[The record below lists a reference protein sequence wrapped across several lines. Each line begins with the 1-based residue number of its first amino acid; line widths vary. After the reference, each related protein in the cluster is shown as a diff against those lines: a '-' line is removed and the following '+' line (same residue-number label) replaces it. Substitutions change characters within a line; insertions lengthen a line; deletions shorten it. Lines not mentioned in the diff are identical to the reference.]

1 MAAIKAIEGRTIH
14 QIQSG
19 QVIVDLCSVV
29 KELVENGL
37 DAGATSVDV
46 RFKGNGLESIEVQ
59 DNGSGI
65 SAENYTTIAM
75 KHYTSKLSTYD
86 DLSSLRTYGF
96 RGEALSSLCA
106 LSTFHIVTAQANE
119 APKGTRLDFETSGKL
134 KATSV
139 VASQQGTTV
148 TVENLFTNLPVRRRE
163 LEKNIKREYAKVLA
177 LLQAYACVSTS
188 VKCSVSNVMA
198 KGKKVIVFAT
208 KSNGTTRE
216 NVANV
221 FGAKTLPAL
230 IQMDLSF
237 SMLNTRSTLAQAEEG
252 HQKVRV
258 IGHVSRPVFGEGR
271 QTPDRQMFFVN
282 SRPCSLP
289 QFAKVFNEVYKSYNV
304 SQSPFVFANIIL
316 DTNAYDVNVSPDKR
330 TILLHD
336 QARLLESL
344 RGSLTDLFE
353 KQDQTVPES
362 QRPPPKLPVF
372 TQLTAQRQHSDAAA
386 VDSDHDNGTDTE
398 IPSVPDDD
406 DEDCNPLE
414 YSDHSLQ
421 QTPCLIGKY
430 AGRDARYR
438 PLVKDSLGKHDSSMS
453 SGKQKLKQ
461 TSERTARCPT
471 DESDHV
477 AAHVGPE
484 TVDERPVFP
493 TNPAT
498 DFNERIAEQQNTP
511 KTSDSSP
518 PVASNLSE
526 ATHGDGDVLRIEHT
540 SGQSAFGVVQNVFDR
555 MRPRRQSPQVAT
567 ITTGKRTTTAVIGA
581 TPPSVSLRSP
591 SPSRVSRSELEGE
604 GSQEGFSNTMQA
616 FRAPGI
622 GQFRT
627 QLPNSVAAKVGETCE
642 KATLSDC
649 SPTAT
654 HASEKDSEDQVS
666 QATDTVE
673 MGRYDSALT
682 GENDLSSMEG
692 SDDEYWDEDERK
704 AKDDAKVAD
713 LIQQAGER
721 AAGPSQD
728 NLLRAGKIL
737 QRRGLKDSTIRLLQ
751 TLRTSVDSIESR
763 LQGFERTLHEF
774 LGQSQHIQRPS
785 LSEEVDA
792 EQKLSL
798 TVGKEDFARMK
809 IVGQFNLG
817 FILTVRPSTSPTTD
831 DEMFIIDQHASDE
844 KFNFERLQ
852 ASTTVQNQRLVRPK
866 LLDLTAIEEEIVVE
880 HNAALV
886 ENGFV
891 VDVDQSGD
899 SPVGQRCRLISLP
912 MSREITFDLSDL
924 EELIALLGDSPTF
937 TSTPATAS
945 QSTTSRHVPRP
956 SKIRRLFAMR
966 ACRSS
971 VMIGKTLQTRQME
984 KLVRHMGEMDKP
996 WNCPHGRPTMRHV
1009 IGLRTWQR
1017 WEEGDGLVGMGEE
1030 AEGIDWTGWL
1040 AGRGGR
1046 VSDDVRN
1053 QANEDCTNTES
1064 DDVEEVRS
1072 DSEDDLERQ
1081 GADESTVAVPKNDFV
1096 DEAEGDEVEKEEER
1110 ESRVRQSISQRF
1122 LFS

>member
-1 MAAIKAIEGRTIH
+1 MARR
-14 QIQSG
+14 
-19 QVIVDLCSVV
+19 
-29 KELVENGL
+29 
-37 DAGATSVDV
+37 DV

-106 LSTFHIVTAQANE
+106 LSTFHIVTAQADE
-119 APKGTRLDFETSGKL
+119 APKATRLDFETSGKL

-139 VASQQGTTV
+139 VASQKGTTV

-163 LEKNIKREYAKVLA
+163 LEKNIKREYAKVLT

-188 VKCSVSNVMA
+188 VKLSVSNVMA

-208 KSNGTTRE
+208 KSNATTRE
-216 NVANV
+216 NIANV

-252 HQKVRV
+252 
-258 IGHVSRPVFGEGR
+258 PVFGEGR

-344 RGSLTDLFE
+344 RVSLTDLFE

-372 TQLTAQRQHSDAAA
+372 TQLTTQRQHSDAAA

-398 IPSVPDDD
+398 IPSVPGDE
-406 DEDCNPLE
+406 DEDCNPIE
-414 YSDHSLQ
+414 SSDYLLQ

-430 AGRDARYR
+430 AGRDARSR
-438 PLVKDSLGKHDSSMS
+438 PSFRDSVGKHDSSSS
-453 SGKQKLKQ
+453 SGEQKLKQ
-461 TSERTARCPT
+461 TCGRTACCPT
-471 DESDHV
+471 HESDHV
-477 AAHVGPE
+477 AAHVGPG
-484 TVDERPVFP
+484 TVNELQVFP
-493 TNPAT
+493 TNSAA
-498 DFNERIAEQQNTP
+498 DFNERTAEQQSTP
-511 KTSDSSP
+511 RTSDSSP

-526 ATHGDGDVLRIEHT
+526 AKHGDGDVQRVEHT
-540 SGQSAFGVVQNVFDR
+540 SGQSAFGVVQNAFDR

-591 SPSRVSRSELEGE
+591 SPSRVSRPELEG
-604 GSQEGFSNTMQA
+604 GHSQEGFSNTMEA
-616 FRAPGI
+616 FRASGI

-627 QLPNSVAAKVGETCE
+627 QLRDSVAAKVGEACE
-642 KATLSDC
+642 IAPLSGC
-649 SPTAT
+649 SPIAT
-654 HASEKDSEDQVS
+654 HASEEDTEHQVS
-666 QATDTVE
+666 QGTDTVE
-673 MGRYDSALT
+673 KGRYDSAVN
-682 GENDLSSMEG
+682 GENDLSSLEG

-713 LIQQAGER
+713 LIQQAEER

-728 NLLRAGKIL
+728 KLLRTGKIL
-737 QRRGLKDSTIRLLQ
+737 QRRGLKDSTHRLLQ
-751 TLRTSVDSIESR
+751 TLRTSVNSIESR

-774 LGQSQHIQRPS
+774 LGQSQYIQRPS
-785 LSEEVDA
+785 LSEDVDA

-798 TVGKEDFARMK
+798 TVGKGDFARMK
-809 IVGQFNLG
+809 VVGQFNLG

-891 VDVDQSGD
+891 VDVDQSGN

-912 MSREITFDLSDL
+912 MSREVTFDLSDL
-924 EELIALLGDSPTF
+924 EELIALLGDSPTSS
-937 TSTPATAS
+937 STPAMAS
-945 QSTTSRHVPRP
+945 GSATSRHIPRP

-984 KLVRHMGEMDKP
+984 KLVRHMGEIDKP

-1009 IGLRTWQR
+1009 TGLRTWQG
-1017 WEEGDGLVGMGEE
+1017 WQEGDGLVGMGEE
-1030 AEGIDWTGWL
+1030 AEGINWTGWL
-1040 AGRGGR
+1040 AGREGR
-1046 VSDDVRN
+1046 ASDEVRN
-1053 QANEDCTNTES
+1053 QANEDCTKTES

-1072 DSEDDLERQ
+1072 DSEDDWGGQR
-1081 GADESTVAVPKNDFV
+1081 ADESTVEVPENDFV

>member
-1 MAAIKAIEGRTIH
+1 IH

-29 KELVENGL
+29 KELVENSL

-65 SAENYTTIAM
+65 SAENYTTIAL
-75 KHYTSKLSTYD
+75 KHYTSKLSAYD

-139 VASQQGTTV
+139 VASQKGTTV

-163 LEKNIKREYAKVLA
+163 LEKNIKREYAKVLT

-188 VKCSVSNVMA
+188 VKLSVSNVMA

-208 KSNGTTRE
+208 KSNATTRE
-216 NVANV
+216 NIANV

-252 HQKVRV
+252 HQEVGV

-344 RGSLTDLFE
+344 RGSLTELFE

-362 QRPPPKLPVF
+362 QRPPPELPVF
-372 TQLTAQRQHSDAAA
+372 TQLTAHRQHSDAAA

-398 IPSVPDDD
+398 FPSIPNDE
-406 DEDCNPLE
+406 DEDCNPIE
-414 YSDHSLQ
+414 NSDHLLQ

-430 AGRDARYR
+430 AGRDARSR
-438 PLVKDSLGKHDSSMS
+438 PSVKDSVSKHDSSS
-453 SGKQKLKQ
+453 SNGKQELKQ
-461 TSERTARCPT
+461 TCGRTACCPT
-471 DESDHV
+471 DESDHF

-484 TVDERPVFP
+484 TLERPAFP

-498 DFNERIAEQQNTP
+498 DLNERTAEQQNTP
-511 KTSDSSP
+511 RTPDSSP
-518 PVASNLSE
+518 PLASNLSE
-526 ATHGDGDVLRIEHT
+526 AKHGDGDVPRVEHA
-540 SGQSAFGVVQNVFDR
+540 SGQSAFDVVQNAFDR

-591 SPSRVSRSELEGE
+591 SPSRVSRLELEG
-604 GSQEGFSNTMQA
+604 GHSQEGFSDTMQA
-616 FRAPGI
+616 FRASGS
-622 GQFRT
+622 GQFKT
-627 QLPNSVAAKVGETCE
+627 QLRDSLAPKVGEDYE
-642 KATLSDC
+642 KANLSGC

-654 HASEKDSEDQVS
+654 YASEKDTEHQVS
-666 QATDTVE
+666 QGTDTAE
-673 MGRYDSALT
+673 NGRHDSAFD
-682 GENDLSSMEG
+682 GENDLSSLEG
-692 SDDEYWDEDERK
+692 SDDEYWNEDERK

-713 LIQQAGER
+713 LIQQAEEK

-728 NLLRAGKIL
+728 KLLRTGKIL
-737 QRRGLKDSTIRLLQ
+737 QPKGLKDSTIRLLQ

-763 LQGFERTLHEF
+763 LQGFERTLREF
-774 LGQSQHIQRPS
+774 LGQSQHIHRPS
-785 LSEEVDA
+785 LSEGVDA

-798 TVGKEDFARMK
+798 T
-809 IVGQFNLG
+809 
-817 FILTVRPSTSPTTD
+817 
-831 DEMFIIDQHASDE
+831 
-844 KFNFERLQ
+844 
-852 ASTTVQNQRLVRPK
+852 
-866 LLDLTAIEEEIVVE
+866 
-880 HNAALV
+880 
-886 ENGFV
+886 
-891 VDVDQSGD
+891 
-899 SPVGQRCRLISLP
+899 
-912 MSREITFDLSDL
+912 
-924 EELIALLGDSPTF
+924 
-937 TSTPATAS
+937 
-945 QSTTSRHVPRP
+945 
-956 SKIRRLFAMR
+956 
-966 ACRSS
+966 
-971 VMIGKTLQTRQME
+971 
-984 KLVRHMGEMDKP
+984 
-996 WNCPHGRPTMRHV
+996 
-1009 IGLRTWQR
+1009 
-1017 WEEGDGLVGMGEE
+1017 
-1030 AEGIDWTGWL
+1030 
-1040 AGRGGR
+1040 
-1046 VSDDVRN
+1046 
-1053 QANEDCTNTES
+1053 
-1064 DDVEEVRS
+1064 
-1072 DSEDDLERQ
+1072 
-1081 GADESTVAVPKNDFV
+1081 
-1096 DEAEGDEVEKEEER
+1096 
-1110 ESRVRQSISQRF
+1110 
-1122 LFS
+1122 